1 MDSLDQLYLHTAESA
16 VACLLAAACRQWCFC
31 SPQEHLDRSL
41 PYAHT
46 LLAHRSIGD
55 DGRTVRCSGLGTM
68 IHASCIIVSH
78 HYILPSSAIPRK
90 ALPWRL
96 PTINAYEDLTSFLP
110 FLFLN
115 PSHPS
120 PIYLCVPSK
129 LRSSNLHIISSN
141 FNLLLSL

>member
-46 LLAHRSIGD
+46 LLAQSRSIGD

-78 HYILPSSAIPRK
+78 QYILPSSAIPRK

-96 PTINAYEDLTSFLP
+96 PTIYHHQRVRGSLIFLAFIPQPITSL
-110 FLFLN
+110 
-115 PSHPS
+115 SYIS
-120 PIYLCVPSK
+120 LCA
-129 LRSSNLHIISSN
+129 LQTAE
-141 FNLLLSL
+141 F